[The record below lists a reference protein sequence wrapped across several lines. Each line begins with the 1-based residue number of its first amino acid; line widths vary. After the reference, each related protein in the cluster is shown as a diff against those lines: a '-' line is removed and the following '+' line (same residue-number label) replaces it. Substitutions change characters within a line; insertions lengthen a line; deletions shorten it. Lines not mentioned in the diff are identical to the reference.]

1 MNFFNGCQ
9 GGFGGCNS
17 CCDPCSLIL
26 WIIILQSL
34 CGCGCNNNS
43 GCGMDACTLVIL
55 LLLCGGCNSCG
66 NCGK

>member
-9 GGFGGCNS
+9 GSGFGGCGN

-34 CGCGCNNNS
+34 CGCGNNN
-43 GCGMDACTLVIL
+43 GCCGIDACTLVIL
-55 LLLCGGCNSCG
+55 LLLCGGCGCNNSC
-66 NCGK
+66 K